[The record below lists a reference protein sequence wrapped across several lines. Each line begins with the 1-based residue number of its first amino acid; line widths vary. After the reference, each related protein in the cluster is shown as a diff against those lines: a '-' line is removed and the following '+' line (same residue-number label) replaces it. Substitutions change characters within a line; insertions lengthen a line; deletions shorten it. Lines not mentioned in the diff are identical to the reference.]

1 MRILIADD
9 HAMFGSALHYLL
21 QASDPT
27 CVVTPV
33 TSVSRLMEAL
43 EKDPLPDLVLLDYS
57 MPDIDGLRAIV
68 QLREL
73 YPDLPIAILSGHT
86 DNVLVK
92 SALDKGAR
100 GWIPKNLTPK
110 ALIHALRIILDG
122 ERFVPPEL
130 LVMPAEQNL
139 SEREGEVA
147 LLLAEGKSDKIIA
160 DRLGIEP
167 STVKVHVRRI
177 LQKSGASNRAHFAA
191 LNR

>member
-21 QASDPT
+21 QASDPD
-27 CVVTPV
+27 CVVKAV
-33 TSVSRLMEAL
+33 TSVAQLLGLLKTEA
-43 EKDPLPDLVLLDYS
+43 LPDLVLLDYS
-57 MPDIDGLRAIV
+57 MPDTDGIRAV
-68 QLREL
+68 AQLREL
-73 YPDLPIAILSGHT
+73 YPDLPVAILSGHT

-110 ALIHALRIILDG
+110 TLIHALRLILDG

-130 LVMPAEQNL
+130 LVAPAEQVL

-177 LQKSGASNRAHFAA
+177 LQKSGATNRAHFAA

>member
-21 QASDPT
+21 QASDPD

-33 TSVSRLMEAL
+33 TSVAQLMVEL
-43 EKDPLPDLVLLDYS
+43 EKERPDLVLLDYS
-57 MPDIDGLRAIV
+57 MPETDGLRAIV
-68 QLREL
+68 QLRAL
-73 YPDLPIAILSGHT
+73 YPDLPIAILSGHM
-86 DNVLVK
+86 DSVLVK

-110 ALIHALRIILDG
+110 ALIHALRLILDG

-130 LVMPAEQNL
+130 LVAPAEQNL

-147 LLLAEGKSDKIIA
+147 LLLAEGKSDKLIA

-191 LNR
+191 LKR